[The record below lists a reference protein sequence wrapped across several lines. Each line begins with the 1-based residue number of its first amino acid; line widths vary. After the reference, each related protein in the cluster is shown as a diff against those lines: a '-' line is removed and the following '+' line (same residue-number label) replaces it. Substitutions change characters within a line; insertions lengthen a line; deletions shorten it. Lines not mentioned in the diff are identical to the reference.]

1 MRDLSKQIGKLLE
14 EEEYQKQI
22 LPCVI
27 KLFSSSDR
35 ATRLKLLQQ
44 IEFLIEHMDPKTV
57 NDQIYP
63 QIATGFLDTNPT
75 IREHTVKV

>member
-1 MRDLSKQIGKLLE
+1 MLDEQD
-14 EEEYQKQI
+14 YQKQI
-22 LPCVI
+22 LPCVV

-44 IEFLIEHMDPKTV
+44 IEHLVEHMDPKTV

-63 QIATGFLDTNPT
+63 QLASGFLDTNPT
-75 IREHTVKV
+75 IREHTVKVIIGGLQGLVI